1 MIPPRESSATTT
13 RRAHDMWSRVWAVA
27 ELLAQAAHR
36 EMHTRPSKPSSEK
49 TQD

>member
-1 MIPPRESSATTT
+1 MTPPRESVTTTT
-13 RRAHDMWSRVWAVA
+13 RRVHDMWKRVWVVA
-27 ELLAQAAHR
+27 ALLAQAAHR